1 MQMPQKSRNGRGGG
15 PIARCS
21 IAAGLAMLA
30 ALPSVPQA
38 GAADDYPSRTIKI
51 VVPVGP
57 GGPTDIVGRLVA
69 QMLQKALKQNVIVE
83 NHPGAGG
90 ATGTKATASA
100 DPDGYTLVVG
110 NAPTLA
116 VIPVVM
122 RNPGY
127 DPLKSFV
134 PVAKVSESALVLA
147 VSASVPATTVQGFVD
162 YAKARPGK
170 LSYAS
175 AGAGNIT
182 HLLGELFKTKTGID
196 VVHIPY
202 KSGAEMITAL
212 LSEQT
217 QMAFPDISILLPM
230 VREKKLKALAVTTAR
245 RHPLMPE
252 APTMIESG
260 VGDFNM
266 PFWTAIMAPAGT
278 PEPIVEKLHDAINA
292 GLKTPEMQTAFARL
306 GAVITPGSRADFAQ
320 FVAAETAKWTA
331 VAKTAHM
338 YAR

>member
-1 MQMPQKSRNGRGGG
+1 MSPPAN
-15 PIARCS
+15 
-21 IAAGLAMLA
+21 
-30 ALPSVPQA
+30 
-38 GAADDYPSRTIKI
+38 AADDYPSRTIKI

-57 GGPTDIVGRLVA
+57 GGPTDIVGRLIA
-69 QMLQKALKQNVIVE
+69 QMLQKELKQNVIVE

-90 ATGTKATASA
+90 AIGTRATASA

-116 VIPVVM
+116 VIPLVT
-122 RNPGY
+122 RDPGY

-147 VSASVPATTVQGFVD
+147 ASASVPATTVKDIVA
-162 YAKARPGK
+162 YAKSRPGK

-182 HLLGELFKTKTGID
+182 HLLGELFKVKTGIN

-202 KSGAEMITAL
+202 KSGAEMITSL

-217 QMAFPDISILLPM
+217 QMAFPDVSVLLPM
-230 VREKKLKALAVTTAR
+230 VREGKLKALAVTTAQ

-252 APTMIESG
+252 VPTMIESG
-260 VGDFNM
+260 IGDFNM

-278 PEPIVEKLHDAINA
+278 PEPIVAKLHDAINT
-292 GLKTPEMQTAFARL
+292 GLKTPEMQAAFARL
-306 GAVITPGSRADFAQ
+306 GAVITPGTRAEFAQ
-320 FVAAETAKWTA
+320 FMASETKKWTE

-338 YAR
+338 YAH